1 MYRVIQRRKFL
12 TALAG
17 AVSWPLAASAQTPN
31 MPVIGWLSGV
41 SPRASDRFIAA
52 FRDGLGDQGYV
63 EGRNLWIYYHWAEGH
78 YDELVSLAQDL
89 VQKKVLLIAAAGGV
103 VAARAAKKV
112 TDQIP
117 ILFVS
122 GFDPVQLGLVDSL
135 NKPGGN
141 ATGVSVFTTELTMKR
156 LELIHKG
163 IPSARSVAFLGNPG
177 ASTAKIER
185 EEAVAASEMLGLK
198 ALLIDATDDSE
209 IEQAFSSAIQQQAG
223 AFIVSADPFFTSRR
237 DQIVKLA
244 ALHSLPGC
252 YPWREYVEVGG
263 LLSYGPDL
271 GWAFR
276 QVGVYAGRILKG
288 AKVAEL
294 PVQRPVT
301 FKLVINAKTAKS
313 LSLDLPNALLADEVI
328 E

>member
-1 MYRVIQRRKFL
+1 MYRVIERRKFL
-12 TALAG
+12 AALGG
-17 AVSWPLAASAQTPN
+17 AASWTLAARAQDPN
-31 MPVIGWLSGV
+31 MPVIGWLSSV
-41 SPRASDRFIAA
+41 SPRASDKFIAA
-52 FRDGLGDQGYV
+52 FRDGLGEQGFI
-63 EGRNLWIYYHWAEGH
+63 EGRNLWIYYRWAEGH
-78 YDELVSLAQDL
+78 YDELESLAKDL
-89 VQKKVLLIAAAGGV
+89 VQRKVLLIAAAGGV
-103 VAARAAKKV
+103 VSAEAAKRASAQV
-112 TDQIP
+112 P

-122 GFDPVQLGLVDSL
+122 GFDPVELGLVDSL

-141 ATGVSVFTTELTMKR
+141 ATGVSLFTTELTMKR
-156 LELIHKG
+156 FELLHKV
-163 IPSARSVAFLGNPG
+163 IPSARSIAFLENPG

-185 EEAVAASEMLGLK
+185 EEAATASESLGLK
-198 ALLIDATDDSE
+198 ALLIDATNDSE
-209 IEQAFSSAIQQQAG
+209 IEQAFNSATQQQAA

-276 QVGVYAGRILKG
+276 QVGVYAGKILKG
-288 AKVAEL
+288 TKVAEL
-294 PVQRPVT
+294 PVQRPIS

-313 LSLDLPNALLADEVI
+313 LGLDLPNAVLADEVI

>member
-1 MYRVIQRRKFL
+1 LYRVIQRRKFL
-12 TALAG
+12 AALGG
-17 AVSWPLAASAQTPN
+17 AASWPWAVRAQTLN

-41 SPRASDRFIAA
+41 SPRASDQFITA
-52 FRDGLGDQGYV
+52 FRDGLGEQGYS
-63 EGRNLWIYYHWAEGH
+63 EGRNLWIYYRWAEGH
-78 YDELVSLAQDL
+78 YDELESLAKDL
-89 VQKKVLLIAAAGGV
+89 VQHNVLLIAAAGGV
-103 VAARAAKKV
+103 VAARAAKKI
-112 TDQIP
+112 TNQIP
-117 ILFVS
+117 VLFVS
-122 GFDPVQLGLVDSL
+122 GFDPVELGLVDTL

-141 ATGVSVFTTELTMKR
+141 ATGVSLFTTELTMKR
-156 LELIHKG
+156 LELLHKVV
-163 IPSARSVAFLGNPG
+163 PSVRSVAFLANPD

-185 EEAVAASEMLGLK
+185 EEAASASESLGLK
-198 ALLIDATDDSE
+198 GLLLNATNDSE
-209 IEQAFSSAIQQQAG
+209 IEEAFSSAIQQQAG
-223 AFIVSADPFFTSRR
+223 AFIISADPFFTSRR

-276 QVGVYAGRILKG
+276 QIGIYAGQILKG

-301 FKLVINAKTAKS
+301 FKLAINAKTAKS
-313 LSLDLPNALLADEVI
+313 LGLDLPTALVADEVI